1 MSSRISAFSYL
12 SFFTIFTLLLLVPS
26 ISYAGPQAPQGAV
39 PTIPATSF
47 KPSGKPVE
55 SPSLPGN
62 SKPPK
67 VIDGSVPSL
76 IRKPVESPSLPGNS
90 KPPKVIDGSVPSLIR
105 LKDTALGKS
114 VVELY
119 LKVLEGPPS
128 DRELQDA
135 VDQLSRS
142 RKSWVTMQQIEANL
156 RASNEFYLLSLEKLY
171 EKHLERQKNPDSW
184 YDLVVAKRRP
194 SLAAVEQSIL
204 SSEEYA
210 EKWLG
215 AQYREW
221 LHRCPTE
228 AEYQKL
234 VAALFRKK
242 VSFDAV
248 LDGIRKSPE
257 AADVVKLKKPA
268 HTTPCYR
275 FMQSIENPGP
285 KSRFPKPVTSES
297 EPVTSESE
305 AVKERLRHSQIGSCQ
320 QCSKLQLI
328 YKDFLI
334 EYVVQKD
341 GQPKP
346 SSYRLIDR
354 QQIKET
360 NPNFPEPDKRV
371 AYIEGNNGE
380 QKLVEYYVAY
390 QKQRDI
396 PDKDM
401 PYERREV
408 YWTEKPISQD
418 QYIKYYQVK
427 RKLLALKYY
436 NKASPEDPALSCCV
450 EMAFAGNESRKVKLD
465 EYDEYSYELYIEF
478 EMMLPLEEAV
488 EGLLQC
494 LKDATGFTIDQWQT
508 FHDEADTLPAA
519 KQQKFYENIFSEIV
533 AKELAAFDRRKQKR
547 FFRNRKAKLTVG
559 ESLEHCVSPHLSSMF
574 TIVSEMIALEAAF
587 LNIPVDDLLLF
598 GKIESGDWDD
608 PRAPVYLDNEI
619 STEKF
624 ARLVHEASARI
635 GAARSAAAAE
645 RSAAA
650 LFRDSLKGLSTAQLL
665 ELFEDAP
672 TFYIT
677 EEEVRDDDLF
687 KLLIKLTTH
696 TKTTIVDGREE
707 TIIATRNI
715 EYLDRLVQ
723 EGIIYIDNRQIYDK
737 HLKLKDTAILKQGF
751 IVILIGEKEYFL
763 VRLNKIPG
771 SSPK

>member
-26 ISYAGPQAPQGAV
+26 TSYAGPQAPQGAV

-47 KPSGKPVE
+47 KPSG
-55 SPSLPGN
+55 
-62 SKPPK
+62 
-67 VIDGSVPSL
+67 
-76 IRKPVESPSLPGNS
+76 KPVESPSLPGNS

-171 EKHLERQKNPDSW
+171 EKHLEREKNLDSW

-268 HTTPCYR
+268 LTTPCYR
-275 FMQSIENPGP
+275 FMQSIKNLGPGTG
-285 KSRFPKPVTSES
+285 FPWSQK
-297 EPVTSESE
+297 PVTSESE

-427 RKLLALKYY
+427 RKLRALEYD
-436 NKASPEDPALSCCV
+436 KASPDNDPALSCCV

-696 TKTTIVDGREE
+696 TKTTIVDGREK

-737 HLKLKDTAILKQGF
+737 HLELKDTAILKQGF